1 MCAPVPSSAKGGC
14 VYRQSTTS
22 SAVSD
27 SKTMAMLLMWL
38 ISWYARALGMEHLAC
53 RTVLTQQLLER
64 CCGFFE
70 GDGALA
76 RTLEASER
84 VQEQERLV
92 WGAQAAR
99 LPRLDAADLLQ
110 PVIP

>member
-1 MCAPVPSSAKGGC
+1 MCGAKL
-14 VYRQSTTS
+14 TS
-22 SAVSD
+22 SRVSAWRHGDGWMELPQAVTLQVD
-27 SKTMAMLLMWL
+27 E
-38 ISWYARALGMEHLAC
+38 RVLGMEHLAC